1 MRSVLNTFVMFDFFF
16 LGQDGEY
23 GLESEEFIL
32 TDEDENPLRRILQ
45 VLTPVNMNMLMSY
58 RAGYLLQVESDSM
71 HLVSVSS
78 QDKLFTWD
86 VRYYRATVIID
97 VILA

>member
-78 QDKLFTWD
+78 QG
-86 VRYYRATVIID
+86 
-97 VILA
+97 